1 MTPKQKHQ
9 LVDRLNE
16 YMGRPISGL
25 SFDPVGRYVAIL
37 FNDAPRSGDPVEL
50 PQDALV
56 VRSVDEAPF
65 DYGNRNV
72 TVVHFF

>member
-1 MTPKQKHQ
+1 MTPKEMRR

-25 SFDPVGRYVAIL
+25 YFTPIGRYIAVL
-37 FNDAPRSGDPVEL
+37 FNDAPLSGDPVDL

-56 VRSVDEAPF
+56 VRSVDEPPL
-65 DYGNRNV
+65 DYGTRNV
-72 TVVHFF
+72 TVAYFF